1 MALSRNTQYIAAG
14 LIAVYIV
21 FFTRPAPPMVVGLL
35 ASPLAQILALA
46 GVVYVGASLSL
57 LVALLLAV
65 AVVLSIPAREYQTNM
80 TTADKVA
87 SSEMVSAEDKKMYK
101 EKCGKDKKKENED
114 KCAEIEALVSPP
126 KPDVKLPEPGS
137 NVMKNGKAP
146 TSAIQTVKPAE
157 PESKKEPF
165 ANARDETLDG
175 HPF

>member
-1 MALSRNTQYIAAG
+1 MALSRNTQYVVAG
-14 LIAVYIV
+14 LVAAYIV
-21 FFTRPAPPMVVGLL
+21 FFTRPAPRMVVGLL

-46 GVVYVGASLSL
+46 VVVYVGASLSL

-87 SSEMVSAEDKKMYK
+87 SSDAVSAEDKKMYK

-114 KCAEIEALVSPP
+114 KCAEIEALVAPP
-126 KPDVKLPEPGS
+126 PPDVKTPQPGS
-137 NVMKNGKAP
+137 NVVKP
-146 TSAIQTVKPAE
+146 SSAIESVKPTE
-157 PESKKEPF
+157 PESKKESF

>member
-1 MALSRNTQYIAAG
+1 
-14 LIAVYIV
+14 
-21 FFTRPAPPMVVGLL
+21 MVVGLL

-87 SSEMVSAEDKKMYK
+87 SSETVSAEDKKLYK
-101 EKCGKDKKKENED
+101 EKCGKDKKKDDED

-126 KPDVKLPEPGS
+126 KPDVKLPEPG
-137 NVMKNGKAP
+137 KAP
-146 TSAIQTVKPAE
+146 ASAIHSVKPAE
-157 PESKKEPF
+157 PEAKKEPF

>member
-1 MALSRNTQYIAAG
+1 MALSRNTQYVTAG

-35 ASPLAQILALA
+35 ASPLSQILALA
-46 GVVYVGASLSL
+46 AVVYVGATQSL
-57 LVALLLAV
+57 LVALLLSV
-65 AVVLSIPAREYQTNM
+65 AVVLSIPAREYQTNP

-87 SSEMVSAEDKKMYK
+87 SSDAVSAEDKALYK

-114 KCAEIEALVSPP
+114 KCAEIEALVTPP
-126 KPDVKLPEPGS
+126 KPDVSTPQPGT
-137 NVMKNGKAP
+137 NVVKNGKAP
-146 TSAIQTVKPAE
+146 ASAIHTVKPS
-157 PESKKEPF
+157 ESEAKKESF